1 MNRYVILAFWLLAG
15 ILPAAAQT
23 TLPDAI
29 KDESSVT
36 YTLVHLFHTVEGKS
50 KNVNYRVEI
59 DPVQKEIKSVTAQA
73 DVTTF
78 DSGNSNRDSHAMEV
92 IDAITYPD
100 VTFSSTSVSR
110 QGDDLTVAGKLTFHG
125 ITNDITATGTSKWSP
140 GKLEFQGAFAL
151 SLTAFK
157 VERPSLLMI
166 PVDDTLHFSLKAAFE
181 LK

>member
-1 MNRYVILAFWLLAG
+1 MKRYGLIIALLAAG
-15 ILPAAAQT
+15 VLPAAAQT
-23 TLPDAI
+23 TLTDMI
-29 KDESSVT
+29 KDESSVS
-36 YTLVHLFHTVEGKS
+36 YTLVHAFHTVEATS
-50 KNVNYRVEI
+50 RNVSYRLEV
-59 DPVQKEIKSVTAQA
+59 DPAQKEIRSVTAQV

-92 IDAITYPD
+92 IDAISFPD

-110 QGDDLTVAGKLTFHG
+110 DGDNLTVSGKLTFHG

-157 VERPSLLMI
+157 VERPALLLI
-166 PVDDTLHFSLKAAFE
+166 PVSDTLRFSLKAAFV